1 MITKSCWKGSC
12 KIIEVIQSEV
22 FLVDVYSLA
31 RSLAD
36 AYKVK
41 SGEELP
47 YQSLEVMLFYAW
59 WYSLEAEHCEL
70 FYMDWKLSYGRL
82 ILADECVEEK
92 LKKFLSSKGGADL
105 SCDAQNFFDWLCN
118 S

>member
-59 WYSLEAEHCEL
+59 WLHRHFARYENGKVFVWADGATSWTTEDTVCVS
-70 FYMDWKLSYGRL
+70 WKCARL
-82 ILADECVEEK
+82 CKE
-92 LKKFLSSKGGADL
+92 SK
-105 SCDAQNFFDWLCN
+105 
-118 S
+118 